1 MVILYRPREFFWY
14 KNTLYSLDQPHCVF
28 TMDPTDSPCPTP
40 DCRRGSHRSQW
51 RLLAGTACIACLVVA
66 CTTGPVS
73 QGPGADSADIIESL
87 PPDTGEITI
96 YTPRLDRAEELL
108 ARRQLLPAAS
118 ILRELENGKLTAGE
132 RARSLAM
139 ETELE
144 YLQGNTEKAL
154 ARLEQTLPALGAI
167 SPNQRTVLEDW
178 LLRLTLSEQGPLAAA
193 TLADRL
199 LLATEDELRG
209 AALVDFI
216 WRNLQRV
223 PAADLEEQLLAPVSP
238 HWSGWLE
245 LALLAADV
253 MESPDMQV
261 AQLELWQERH
271 RSHRAAEVLPGGL
284 EALLENRGRAPTRV
298 ALLLPLSGGPS
309 AEGQALLQGYLAAL
323 YEGRRR
329 GWPEQE
335 LMVMDSAAQPDFN
348 AAYDIAVRAGAE
360 LVIGPLTREELLSWQ
375 PRPDSEVPLMT
386 LAWHPELPEVV
397 EVAVPDPAGGEQA
410 GNDGGEEM
418 LTGVILVELPPPVQL
433 DLAPTDEARQLAQL
447 AYDSGARNALVIK
460 PAGEWGDS
468 MADTLIQA
476 WNAREGTIQ
485 AIATYSG
492 QADYSSS
499 LKAAL
504 KLNDSEER
512 ASKVRQLLG
521 ERTEFTPRRR
531 KDIDIVFLL
540 SNDPQDA
547 RSIKPLIA
555 FHYAGDLP
563 VYATSHVFS
572 GKRDPQRD
580 RDLNGIQL
588 VEIPWVL
595 TPEGELRGQL
605 EDGREELLANLHA
618 LGADAFMLNWR
629 LAQFRA
635 SPEARIRGNTGLL
648 NMDKRGRIHRELMPA
663 RIRNGV
669 PEPL

>member
-1 MVILYRPREFFWY
+1 MLHTTYQTDPNETAPSRRTRE
-14 KNTLYSLDQPHCVF
+14 
-28 TMDPTDSPCPTP
+28 PTP
-40 DCRRGSHRSQW
+40 RGY
-51 RLLAGTACIACLVVA
+51 LAVCACLALLLSA
-66 CTTGPVS
+66 CAAGPAGQAPDTATAV
-73 QGPGADSADIIESL
+73 ESL

-96 YTPRLDRAEELL
+96 YTERLDRAETLL
-108 ARRQLLPAAS
+108 ANRQLLPAAS

-144 YLQGNTEKAL
+144 YLQGNTGKAL
-154 ARLEQTLPALGAI
+154 TRLEQTLPALGAI
-167 SPNQRTVLEDW
+167 SPDQRNVLDDW
-178 LLRLTLSEQGPLAAA
+178 LLRLTLTEQGPLAAA
-193 TLADRL
+193 GLADRI
-199 LLATEDELRG
+199 LLATEDEARATTLR
-209 AALVDFI
+209 DFI

-223 PAADLEEQLLAPVSP
+223 PTADLEAQLLAPVSP

-271 RSHRAAEVLPGGL
+271 RSHRAAEALPGGL
-284 EALLENRGRAPTRV
+284 DALLEGRGQAPSRI
-298 ALLLPLSGGPS
+298 ALLLPLSGRPG
-309 AEGQALLQGYLAAL
+309 AGGQALLQGYLAAL
-323 YEGRRR
+323 YEARRR

-348 AAYDIAVRAGAE
+348 AAYDIAVRAGAD
-360 LVIGPLTREELLSWQ
+360 LVIGPLTPEELLTWQ
-375 PRPDSEVPLMT
+375 PGPDSTVPLMT
-386 LAWHPELPEVV
+386 LAWHPALPEVV
-397 EVAVPDPAGGEQA
+397 EVAVPDPAGGETA
-410 GNDGGEEM
+410 GAEGGEEM

-433 DLAPTDEARQLAQL
+433 DLAPTDEARQLARL
-447 AYDSGARNALVIK
+447 AYDSGARNALIIK

-468 MADTLIQA
+468 MGDTLIEA
-476 WNAREGTIQ
+476 WSEREGTVQ

-512 ASKVRQLLG
+512 ARRMRQLLG

-540 SNDPQDA
+540 SDDPQDA

-588 VEIPWVL
+588 VEIPWL
-595 TPEGELRGQL
+595 LAPEGEMQSKLGG
-605 EDGREELLANLHA
+605 EHEELLGDLHA
-618 LGADAFMLNWR
+618 LGADAFLLNWR
-629 LAQFRA
+629 LAQLRA

-648 NMDKRGRIHRELMPA
+648 NMDERGRVHRELVPA

-669 PEPL
+669 PEPR